1 MKTLQL
7 ILLTILKYSFFII
20 SYPIIWLL
28 LLIDVIVHLVSFRNF
43 ELDLTERFT
52 TFCLLVGK
60 AILKKEFEILFK
72 K

>member
-7 ILLTILKYSFFII
+7 ILLTIVKYSFFIL

-28 LLIDVIVHLVSFRNF
+28 LVVDVIVHLLSFRYV

-52 TFCLLVGK
+52 TFCVRVTK
-60 AILKKEFEILFK
+60 AILKKEFSVIFK